1 MFLAFVLGKW
11 GLAVRKENDHL
22 CMMCCLQAALDAHL
36 FDDIIRLPDSCGVD
50 EAEGMVADGE
60 CGINGVARSALNV
73 ADNGSV
79 VVDDGIEECALSDIG
94 SSDDGYSNAVL
105 DGIAYGKAARQT
117 INRRDKEVSLGRKF
131 GTVSKLQIFMV
142 REIEFQLKERGQLQ

>member
-1 MFLAFVLGKW
+1 MHDVLPRQR
-11 GLAVRKENDHL
+11 ADVDFE
-22 CMMCCLQAALDAHL
+22 LQAALDAHL

-94 SSDDGYSNAVL
+94 APMMATAMPFLMALPTAKLLVRLS
-105 DGIAYGKAARQT
+105 IEE
-117 INRRDKEVSLGRKF
+117 IRR
-131 GTVSKLQIFMV
+131 
-142 REIEFQLKERGQLQ
+142 